1 MTLRTLRLS
10 SNPSRHATRLAVALA
25 LVCAAST
32 PAHALRLAHSRV
44 VSAPNA
50 PLEVLVG
57 IADLTPDEQ
66 RSLMATLADPAA
78 WERAGVTPPVPL
90 SSLTLRLEGAGSPA
104 RRNLRITS
112 PEAAKGPAVDL
123 LLDIGTSAGQR
134 QVQLSVMQTAGG
146 FPGLNSQ
153 AVVGSGTRSAR
164 GASAGAVSVRS
175 GDTLYG
181 IAQSRAVP
189 DATIYQM
196 LVALWR
202 ANPQAFIQN
211 NMNLVKAGVTL
222 TVPDAATVRAID
234 PAEARRIFI
243 EQAEAYA
250 RYRASLAGAAARGAA
265 AAAASSASGQV
276 GASTPAAPPAPTTQ
290 DRVRLSSGEPGQGDA
305 QAQAQ
310 ARGDAEVSI
319 ARATQD
325 AESRVAELERNVKD
339 LNAALAT
346 NQGQGGGASASG
358 NGRPA
363 TAGLPGPAMS
373 GGQAGTGRSGDMAAA
388 NQGGGVTAPLPSG
401 GAGSS
406 SATAG
411 GNPATSGAAGV
422 TAAPDGSKAANGVG
436 PGATSPSGNPA
447 TNSTG
452 SSTAAGSNAA
462 AGSGA
467 SGAAAAQGA
476 SPTNSAPAGGVAGVP
491 ADSNAA
497 AGTAA
502 RTDGSTTATPGAPAS
517 GAGPASAA
525 PGLAGDASALGGTAG
540 VAGTPGSAA
549 ATPGGASGQSG
560 ASAGAGI
567 APSKDPA
574 SGISSTAT
582 PSGGRGTAAGAGTG
596 AATGPTAS
604 LEPGADAGAATTSP
618 ADAQGPASGLP
629 AWLSDNLLIVL
640 TAVLALIAFVIAWLL
655 RRAAARREEDQDDL
669 DEELYM
675 SEIDEGA
682 IDRRLEGI
690 NLDLDEP
697 PKDDVARRPGVLRP

>member
-25 LVCAAST
+25 LLCAAST

-57 IADLTPDEQ
+57 IADLSPDEQ

-78 WERAGVTPPVPL
+78 WQRAGVTPPVPL
-90 SSLTLRLEGAGSPA
+90 SSLTLRLEGTGSPA

-112 PEAAKGPAVDL
+112 PEAAKGPAIDL

-146 FPGLNSQ
+146 FPGLTSQ
-153 AVVGSGTRSAR
+153 AVVGSGARSAR
-164 GASAGAVSVRS
+164 GASSGAVSVRS

-265 AAAASSASGQV
+265 AAAAPSAGGQV
-276 GASTPAAPPAPTTQ
+276 GASAPAAPPAPTTQ

-339 LNAALAT
+339 LNAALAA
-346 NQGQGGGASASG
+346 NQGQGGAPASG
-358 NGRPA
+358 DGRQA
-363 TAGLPGPAMS
+363 AAGLPGPAM
-373 GGQAGTGRSGDMAAA
+373 
-388 NQGGGVTAPLPSG
+388 
-401 GAGSS
+401 GSN
-406 SATAG
+406 A
-411 GNPATSGAAGV
+411 ATSGAAGAA
-422 TAAPDGSKAANGVG
+422 AAPGSGNAANGVG
-436 PGATSPSGNPA
+436 SGPASPGGNPA
-447 TNSTG
+447 TDGTG
-452 SSTAAGSNAA
+452 SSTTAGGNAGTRSGA
-462 AGSGA
+462 SGVSGA
-467 SGAAAAQGA
+467 SGAAAAQGG
-476 SPTNSAPAGGVAGVP
+476 PTNSAPVGGAAGAP

-502 RTDGSTTATPGAPAS
+502 STNGSGATATPGAPAS

-525 PGLAGDASALGGTAG
+525 PGVAGDASALGGTAG
-540 VAGTPGSAA
+540 GGGTPGSAG
-549 ATPGGASGQSG
+549 ATQGGASGQSG

-567 APSKDPA
+567 SPSKDPA
-574 SGISSTAT
+574 TGISSTTT
-582 PSGGRGTAAGAGTG
+582 PGGAQGTAAGAGTS

-604 LEPGADAGAATTSP
+604 LEPGADSGAATTSP

>member
-10 SNPSRHATRLAVALA
+10 SKPSRHATRLAVALA
-25 LVCAAST
+25 LACAAST

-57 IADLTPDEQ
+57 IADLSPDEQ

-78 WERAGVTPPVPL
+78 WQRAGVTPPVPL
-90 SSLTLRLEGAGSPA
+90 SSITLRLEGAGNPA

-112 PEAAKGPAVDL
+112 PEAATGSAVDL

-146 FPGLNSQ
+146 FPGLTSQ
-153 AVVGSGTRSAR
+153 AVVGSGAR
-164 GASAGAVSVRS
+164 TGRGTGTGAVSVRS

-250 RYRASLAGAAARGAA
+250 RYRASLAGAAAQGAA
-265 AAAASSASGQV
+265 AAAAPSAGGQV
-276 GASTPAAPPAPTTQ
+276 GASAPAAPPAPTTQ
-290 DRVRLSSGEPGQGDA
+290 DRVRLSSGEPGQGDP

-339 LNAALAT
+339 LNAALAA
-346 NQGQGGGASASG
+346 NQGQGGGTPASG
-358 NGRPA
+358 NGQPA
-363 TAGLPGPAMS
+363 TAGLPGPAIG
-373 GGQAGTGRSGDMAAA
+373 GGQAGAGRSGDMAAA
-388 NQGGGVTAPLPSG
+388 GQGSDATAPLPSG

-406 SATAG
+406 AATAG
-411 GNPATSGAAGV
+411 GNPATGGA
-422 TAAPDGSKAANGVG
+422 AANGVG
-436 PGATSPSGNPA
+436 PGKASPSSNPA
-447 TNSTG
+447 ADGTG
-452 SSTAAGSNAA
+452 SAAPAGSNAS
-462 AGSGA
+462 GSGGA
-467 SGAAAAQGA
+467 SGPAAAQGG
-476 SPTNSAPAGGVAGVP
+476 SPANSAPAGTAAGAP
-491 ADSNAA
+491 ADSNAP
-497 AGTAA
+497 AGRDNAA
-502 RTDGSTTATPGAPAS
+502 RSSGTGITATPAAPAS
-517 GAGPASAA
+517 GAGSTSTA
-525 PGLAGDASALGGTAG
+525 PGLASDASALGGSAG
-540 VAGTPGSAA
+540 VAGTPGSTNAA
-549 ATPGGASGQSG
+549 PGGAPAQTGG
-560 ASAGAGI
+560 TGI
-567 APSKDPA
+567 APSKDA
-574 SGISSTAT
+574 ATGIPSPAT
-582 PSGGRGTAAGAGTG
+582 PGGAKGTEAGAGTG
-596 AATGPTAS
+596 AGTGPTAS
-604 LEPGADAGAATTSP
+604 LEPGADSGATTTSP